1 MNIIAVETYIP
12 HNAPQYF
19 EPRTY
24 NNHVCSVDTFGFG
37 ANVYEV
43 DIKRL

>member
-1 MNIIAVETYIP
+1 VNIIVVEIYIRY
-12 HNAPQYF
+12 NAPQYF

-24 NNHVCSVDTFGFG
+24 NNCVCSVDTFGFG

-43 DIKRL
+43 NIKR